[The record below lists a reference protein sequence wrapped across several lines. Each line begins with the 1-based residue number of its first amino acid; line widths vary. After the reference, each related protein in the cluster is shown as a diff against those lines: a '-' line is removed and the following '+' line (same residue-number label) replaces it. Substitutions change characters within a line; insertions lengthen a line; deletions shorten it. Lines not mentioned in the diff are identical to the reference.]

1 MIESQ
6 VEVEDEDTLA
16 KEDHTNDYNERI
28 KEDFEVVIQIMDM
41 DTTADTV
48 NNSEL
53 DDTDMSSI
61 LIEMN

>member
-41 DTTADTV
+41 DTTDIV

-61 LIEMN
+61 LIKTN

>member
-1 MIESQ
+1 M
-6 VEVEDEDTLA
+6 
-16 KEDHTNDYNERI
+16 EDHTNDYNERI

-41 DTTADTV
+41 DTTDIV

-61 LIEMN
+61 LIKTN

>member
-41 DTTADTV
+41 DTTDIV

-61 LIEMN
+61 LIKMN

>member
-1 MIESQ
+1 MIENQ

-28 KEDFEVVIQIMDM
+28 KEDFEVVLQIMDM
-41 DTTADTV
+41 DTTDIV

-61 LIEMN
+61 LIKMN

>member
-28 KEDFEVVIQIMDM
+28 KEDFEVVLQIMDM
-41 DTTADTV
+41 DTTDIV

-61 LIEMN
+61 LIKMN